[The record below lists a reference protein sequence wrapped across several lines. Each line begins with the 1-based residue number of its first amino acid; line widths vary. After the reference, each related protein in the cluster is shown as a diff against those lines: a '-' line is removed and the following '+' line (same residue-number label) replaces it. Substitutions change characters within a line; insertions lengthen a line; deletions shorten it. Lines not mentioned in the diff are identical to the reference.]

1 MPATSVYV
9 DTQKVRNSASTLRNA
24 NTKLRTKL
32 EEAKSI
38 INSINTDEV
47 YKTIASEQMDQRFI
61 TMANKRFPEFEEIVE
76 SYAKALDNVAETH
89 DNLVNATVANL
100 ESSVEPFV

>member
-32 EEAKSI
+32 EEAQSV
-38 INSINTDEV
+38 INSVNTEEV
-47 YKTIASEQMDQRFI
+47 YKTPASDEMAQKFI

-76 SYAKALDNVAETH
+76 SYAKALDDVAETH
-89 DNLVNATVANL
+89 DNLVNSTVLNL